1 MDKKSE
7 HKSKHCKLLKRM
19 HGRKF
24 QDIGFGDDFLIHD
37 AKSITIRKNG
47 QIGLHQNEN
56 LCVLVTQK
64 TLSTE

>member
-7 HKSKHCKLLKRM
+7 HKSEHCNILKRM

-24 QDIGFGDDFLIHD
+24 QDIRFGDD
-37 AKSITIRKNG
+37 AKSITTRKNG